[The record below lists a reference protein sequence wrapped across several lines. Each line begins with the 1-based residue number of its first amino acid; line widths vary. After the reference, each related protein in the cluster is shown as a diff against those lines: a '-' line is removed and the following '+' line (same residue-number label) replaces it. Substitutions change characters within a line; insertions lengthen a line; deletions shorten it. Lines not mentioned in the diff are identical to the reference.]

1 MGRQHTRNARFRA
14 IAGTALA
21 GLGIVILFGNL
32 DWAVAQLKDTYC
44 GAHGAGLGMLPS
56 IVLAVWQTMQAI
68 GLEQHRLLV
77 CFLQMLPLFWRLIH
91 ALAGA
96 V

>member
-1 MGRQHTRNARFRA
+1 MGRQHTRTAKLGA

-44 GAHGAGLGMLPS
+44 DTHGAGLEMLPS
-56 IVLAVWQTMQAI
+56 IVLAAWQTMQAT
-68 GLEQHRLLV
+68 GLEQHRLLE
-77 CFLQMLPLFWRLIH
+77 CFLQMLPSFWRLIY

>member
-1 MGRQHTRNARFRA
+1 MGRQHARRA

-21 GLGIVILFGNL
+21 GLGIVFLFGNL

-44 GAHGAGLGMLPS
+44 DTHGAGLGMLPS
-56 IVLAVWQTMQAI
+56 IVLAVWQTMQATGPEHYPI
-68 GLEQHRLLV
+68 LE
-77 CFLQMLPLFWRLIH
+77 CFLQMMPTFWPLIH

>member
-1 MGRQHTRNARFRA
+1 MGRQHTRTAKLGA

-44 GAHGAGLGMLPS
+44 DTHGAGLGMLPS
-56 IVLAVWQTMQAI
+56 IVLAVW
-68 GLEQHRLLV
+68 RLLE
-77 CFLQMLPLFWRLIH
+77 CFLEILPTFWPLIH